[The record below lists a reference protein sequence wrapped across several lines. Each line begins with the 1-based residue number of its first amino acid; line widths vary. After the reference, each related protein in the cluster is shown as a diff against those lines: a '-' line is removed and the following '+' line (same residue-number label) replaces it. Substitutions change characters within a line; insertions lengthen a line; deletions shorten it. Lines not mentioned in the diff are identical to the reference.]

1 MKICG
6 QCGQMV
12 AEEVNTCPACGFEV
26 AAGRVAIDDFQ
37 ILEVLHEG
45 YSSIVCKSRRDNEEA
60 PVLIRIFTPPCGID
74 EHLADRLKN
83 ELEKLQALPETCF
96 VRHLAIKQSGDGHW
110 YRISE
115 WVEALRWG
123 TLLASGRLK
132 DPGTCLHLFYQIASI
147 LDNLHRIG
155 HIIPHLNLDDI
166 LVYEDDAGDLKV
178 KIDYKLSRFLDP
190 RLDRPGPMLARLLA
204 LHPDIINCHP
214 LDHRSDI
221 WSLGKTFVEILS
233 ADPEVED
240 LHAKVDSLSVPLEI
254 RTLIRL
260 MLSDNPD
267 LRPQTMA
274 NVCAALSQVDDTA
287 IRAAAHAQAEHDRS
301 TTRALVRRLNVRTA
315 VFAAVLIAIIVA
327 GGLLWYNLSVV
338 PQDSEQALMGYAN
351 QYAGS
356 VAFVMVDYW
365 LQQRGRKIYG
375 NRAEGTA
382 FLADAKGYL
391 LTSRHVACPWLEDG
405 RLFMIINVL
414 QQQPEPLRFGYR
426 IYLWFDGQQAFS
438 RLPDLSD
445 SDEVEDIYVTESAY
459 SSQGPRRIWIAG
471 VAPVPAKTRERVRS
485 PLHDDFA
492 VLRIDPVP
500 PGLQALPL
508 AEGFKTD
515 TVAKLTPLIALGF
528 PLGSRTQTATVN
540 VSVTSGHVRRTF
552 ENMFQ
557 VDVSLHPGN
566 SGGPFV
572 NTHGRV
578 VGLAANVAVGWA
590 RGPLPMATPLS
601 DIGLV
606 LPITKALTFLEEII
620 AGKVKWNGEIEVA
633 LEERMQG
640 LMTVLGRGEWE
651 KARDLADKELEGTR
665 TPVLAM
671 AVGVIHF
678 CASDLDGAR
687 RLFDQVLSIDPER
700 NMARLMLLLTDW
712 IEERELTGI
721 HRQTLTSLDWR
732 SPDEFL
738 GYLAKILAGELKA
751 GDALAG
757 GYTPAEKS
765 WLYLLAGLIEARTG
779 NPDLA
784 WPMFEKAALAADVD
798 DWSLYLSL
806 SQLDRLQHRRMK
818 QTTDP
823 SIKQKYQ
830 QQIETFNHQLEQ
842 ATAEKHNQR
851 AKSIPIKSAL
861 QEGAADLLEQRT
873 LLDKLRAIDNA
884 NNDLL
889 IAQAYFAA
897 MDEDWDAALHFTRE
911 FMALPGRES
920 AGKLSMG
927 LLEPEILHMQGHT
940 PKAREILEAYHQR
953 VTAPWYRDLSACL
966 LDPALQADVTAKAG
980 ESAETLLT
988 GHVALGLW
996 AEGSGDT
1003 TSAIRHYREALGSY
1017 LDNRIEYDF
1026 AMARIKHLRRP
1037 AE

>member
-6 QCGQMV
+6 QCGQIV
-12 AEEVNTCPACGFEV
+12 AEEVATCPDCGFEV
-26 AAGRVAIDDFQ
+26 AAGRVSIDDVR

-45 YSSIVCKSRRDNEEA
+45 YSSILCKGRRDNEET
-60 PVLIRIFTPPCGID
+60 PLLIRIFTPPSGID
-74 EHLADRLKN
+74 EHLADRLKS

-96 VRHLAIKQSGDGHW
+96 VHHLAIKQSADGHW

-115 WVEALRWG
+115 WVEALKWG
-123 TLLASGRLK
+123 NLLSGGRLV

-147 LDNLHRIG
+147 LDRLHRSG

-240 LHAKVDSLSVPLEI
+240 LHAEVDNLPVPSEI

-267 LRPQTMA
+267 LRPQSMA
-274 NVCAALSQVDDTA
+274 EVCAALNQVDDTA
-287 IRAAAHAQAEHDRS
+287 IRAAVNARDEKDQS
-301 TTRALVRRLNVRTA
+301 TTRALMRRVNVRMGL
-315 VFAAVLIAIIVA
+315 FASVLTAIIVA
-327 GGLLWYNLSVV
+327 GGILWYNLSVV
-338 PQDSEQALMGYAN
+338 HQDSDKALMGYAN

-365 LQQRGRKIYG
+365 LQQGGHKVYR

-382 FLADAKGYL
+382 FLADDKGYL

-405 RLFMIINVL
+405 RLFMLINVL
-414 QQQPEPLRFGYR
+414 QQQPEPLQFDYR
-426 IYLWFDGQQAFS
+426 IYLWFDGQRAFS
-438 RLPDLSD
+438 RLPDISGSD
-445 SDEVEDIYVTESAY
+445 DVEDIYVTESAY
-459 SSQGPRRIWIAG
+459 SSQGPRRVWIAG
-471 VAPVPAKTRERVRS
+471 AAPVPAKTRERVRS

-492 VLRIDPVP
+492 VLKIDPVP
-500 PGLQALPL
+500 PELQALPL
-508 AEGFKTD
+508 AESFKT
-515 TVAKLTPLIALGF
+515 TAIPKLTPLIALGF
-528 PLGSRTQTATVN
+528 PLGSQTQAATVN

-572 NTHGRV
+572 NTRGRV

-606 LPITKALTFLEEII
+606 LPITKALSFLREVKT
-620 AGKVKWNGEIEVA
+620 GKVKWNGEIDVA

-640 LMTVLGRGEWE
+640 LTTVLGRRKWE

-665 TPVLAM
+665 TPVLVM
-671 AVGVIHF
+671 AVGVIHL
-678 CASDLDGAR
+678 CAGDHDGAH

-700 NMARLMLLLTDW
+700 NMARLMILVTDW
-712 IEERELTGI
+712 LEERELTGI
-721 HRQTLTSLDWR
+721 HKQSLTSLDWR

-738 GYLAKILAGELKA
+738 GYLAKILAGKMNA
-751 GDALAG
+751 GDTLTG
-757 GYTPAEKS
+757 GYNPAEKS
-765 WLYLLAGLIEARTG
+765 WLNLIAGLIEARAGKT
-779 NPDLA
+779 DLA
-784 WPMFEKAALAADVD
+784 WTLLENAALTADVD
-798 DWSLYLSL
+798 DWSRYLSL
-806 SQLDRLQHRRMK
+806 AQLDRLQHKRMT
-818 QTTDP
+818 QTSDL
-823 SIKQKYQ
+823 SVQQKYRL
-830 QQIETFNHQLEQ
+830 QIEAFNQQLEQ
-842 ATAEKHNQR
+842 TAADKQNQR
-851 AKSIPIKSAL
+851 AKLAPIKSAL
-861 QEGAADLLEQRT
+861 QGGAADLVKQRS
-873 LLDKLRAIDNA
+873 LLNDLRTIDNA

-889 IAQAYFAA
+889 IAQAYYAA
-897 MDEDWDAALHFTRE
+897 MDEDWDAALQFTRA
-911 FMALPGRES
+911 FIALPGREN
-920 AGKLSMG
+920 AGKLSIG
-927 LLEPEILHMQGHT
+927 LLEPEILHKQGHT
-940 PKAREILEAYHQR
+940 GKARETLETYHQR
-953 VTAPWYRDLSACL
+953 VSDPWYRNLSACL

-980 ESAETLLT
+980 ESAENLLT
-988 GHVALGLW
+988 GHTALGLW
-996 AEGSGDT
+996 AEGSGDA

-1026 AMARIKHLRRP
+1026 AMARIKRLRRP
-1037 AE
+1037 VE